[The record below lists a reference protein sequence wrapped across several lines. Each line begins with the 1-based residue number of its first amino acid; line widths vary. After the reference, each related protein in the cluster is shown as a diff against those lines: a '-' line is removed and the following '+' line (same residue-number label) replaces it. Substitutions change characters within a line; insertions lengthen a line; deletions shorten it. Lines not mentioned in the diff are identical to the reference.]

1 MVRFE
6 NLQDFFDKKNPN
18 SINQID
24 IKKFANKFYSDANSG
39 SAPSSLKI
47 EEYSLSANQ
56 PKSEI
61 SKFRWM
67 GEDDSV
73 QLQKEINQ
81 PSQDKGNFK
90 SLEA

>member
-47 EEYSLSANQ
+47 EEYSLSAN
-56 PKSEI
+56 
-61 SKFRWM
+61 
-67 GEDDSV
+67 
-73 QLQKEINQ
+73 
-81 PSQDKGNFK
+81 
-90 SLEA
+90 